1 VPLAPGQ
8 TVNFGVCTPVADL
21 TATVTVT
28 PALWAFVL
36 QTQTAKLASPPG
48 FTFALAENDCTWTHS
63 CGVFGLGDG
72 EVFVGLGDGELFVGL
87 GDGEVVVGL
96 GDGGGLELGGE
107 LVDGDGS
114 VLLGAGSGLELA
126 GCVGLVVGLVVGPD
140 VGPALGGSVGVE
152 LGPDVVVALALASV
166 LLGIA
171 LALAC
176 VLLGFAL
183 AGALVLAR
191 ATCASS
197 VAVFGTTA
205 HAAFAIGPVGW
216 TGPPASAAYACPSML
231 VETKAKPVRAPTT
244 AGRTRRCA
252 LTPDLTSGSPVAVC
266 PGLSIL
272 PTLGVVA

>member
-1 VPLAPGQ
+1 
-8 TVNFGVCTPVADL
+8 
-21 TATVTVT
+21 VT

-126 GCVGLVVGLVVGPD
+126 GSVGLVVGLVVGPD

-152 LGPDVVVALALASV
+152 LGPDVVVALALA
-166 LLGIA
+166 
-171 LALAC
+171 C
-176 VLLGFAL
+176 VLLGFGL

-216 TGPPASAAYACPSML
+216 TGPPASAAYACTSML

-272 PTLGVVA
+272 PTLSVVA